1 MYKKNFASRLFSIV
15 VIVAMVFTI
24 IPQSAMAASGEISVV
39 EGTANVKNYE
49 YQVTAEVSILD
60 GKISKVK
67 LSHNAMEAGEP
78 DSVSYADVAK
88 AMETSFV
95 GKNISE
101 RSEIEGVDVVTG
113 ATITSDAYKSAV
125 LNALGYEEEAVD
137 LTFGSANK
145 ELMPG
150 TYKVPVSLKNATA
163 HDKPSNAAGA
173 FPAMATLTINED
185 GTAVITSDIK
195 PVTIGPITDM
205 AYDIK
210 YYLADSYMG
219 DTKDV
224 EIVDSMKKPD
234 QMINAGKE
242 VPTKVKFQI
251 PNNHLDGIYMNF
263 TVDAM
268 GPASPDAW
276 LQIDYASA
284 KEPGET
290 KHLKGSA
297 KVNQFGKYTIYAD
310 VSVTDGTISDVSVTA
325 DDFISETHR
334 PTNESKIDQV
344 AKALKAEWNGIAPT
358 QENAEKIFKKIMKKD
373 SPENVI
379 DSISGATYSGKAV
392 RDAVMEACGLE
403 YQDEVINVPKSI
415 EPGIY
420 EVDVEYA
427 SDVVW
432 HSLLENAKG
441 KATLTVNNDK
451 TMSLEMDLKSGTEK
465 EPLYILGFNGVYPN
479 NDRTEKLTKDGCEVK
494 MGLSSN
500 DYEDENFAKG
510 TEVVNY
516 VKFPLKGGLNKVYN
530 TNAYLYVPAM
540 KKLNGELSGVNF
552 ENGKFNVDVFA
563 KIFWDDIKKIG
574 DVPEA
579 KPETPAKPGVV
590 QNVNVKTDNGLLK
603 VTFNK
608 VKNATNYKIWVQRV
622 GANGGNGYRWY
633 YGYSNGTMIKQI
645 YKQPLV
651 KNAKYQVKVQAI
663 NDGVAGNYSKVK
675 TVYANR
681 VGNKPATM
689 FTPKFASVTFAKN
702 KLKTTSAK
710 VVANKVYV
718 KNTPKNLKYKV
729 SYKIKGAKTW
739 KSNGYSAS
747 NVTTVKGLTKGK
759 TYTFALRYRYLSSLD
774 GKTYIYSKVVYR
786 NARVK

>member
-39 EGTANVKNYE
+39 EGIANVKNYE

-251 PNNHLDGIYMNF
+251 PNNHLDGTYMNF

-344 AKALKAEWNGIAPT
+344 AKALKSEWNGIAPT
-358 QENAEKIFKKIMKKD
+358 Q
-373 SPENVI
+373 
-379 DSISGATYSGKAV
+379 
-392 RDAVMEACGLE
+392 
-403 YQDEVINVPKSI
+403 
-415 EPGIY
+415 
-420 EVDVEYA
+420 
-427 SDVVW
+427 
-432 HSLLENAKG
+432 
-441 KATLTVNNDK
+441 
-451 TMSLEMDLKSGTEK
+451 
-465 EPLYILGFNGVYPN
+465 
-479 NDRTEKLTKDGCEVK
+479 
-494 MGLSSN
+494 
-500 DYEDENFAKG
+500 
-510 TEVVNY
+510 
-516 VKFPLKGGLNKVYN
+516 
-530 TNAYLYVPAM
+530 
-540 KKLNGELSGVNF
+540 
-552 ENGKFNVDVFA
+552 
-563 KIFWDDIKKIG
+563 
-574 DVPEA
+574 
-579 KPETPAKPGVV
+579 
-590 QNVNVKTDNGLLK
+590 
-603 VTFNK
+603 
-608 VKNATNYKIWVQRV
+608 
-622 GANGGNGYRWY
+622 
-633 YGYSNGTMIKQI
+633 
-645 YKQPLV
+645 
-651 KNAKYQVKVQAI
+651 
-663 NDGVAGNYSKVK
+663 
-675 TVYANR
+675 
-681 VGNKPATM
+681 
-689 FTPKFASVTFAKN
+689 
-702 KLKTTSAK
+702 
-710 VVANKVYV
+710 
-718 KNTPKNLKYKV
+718 
-729 SYKIKGAKTW
+729 
-739 KSNGYSAS
+739 
-747 NVTTVKGLTKGK
+747 
-759 TYTFALRYRYLSSLD
+759 
-774 GKTYIYSKVVYR
+774 
-786 NARVK
+786 